1 MVVHHGKYDAKLFH
15 GVDYPKLQEVGGDN
29 DFLYCREVP
38 EVILLATCWIIATTV
53 ILNGSTMKFVMGL
66 VGLTEKSQAS
76 RALHSHLPSHL
87 HAHLHHASLHTSLR
101 YLQDRST
108 RSTPRS
114 GFFLFIGDAQRP
126 YIERRLPHRQ

>member
-1 MVVHHGKYDAKLFH
+1 METMNNNPAKKSLAESLAGMDGIHFSEL
-15 GVDYPKLQEVGGDN
+15 LQEVGGDN

-76 RALHSHLPSHL
+76 RALHAPT
-87 HAHLHHASLHTSLR
+87 TSK
-101 YLQDRST
+101 
-108 RSTPRS
+108 
-114 GFFLFIGDAQRP
+114 
-126 YIERRLPHRQ
+126 